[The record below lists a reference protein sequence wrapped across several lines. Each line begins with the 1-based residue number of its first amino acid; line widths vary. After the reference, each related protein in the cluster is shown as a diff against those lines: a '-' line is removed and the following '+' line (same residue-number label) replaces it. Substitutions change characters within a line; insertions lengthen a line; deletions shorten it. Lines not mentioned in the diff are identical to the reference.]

1 MKPYKVNEVMVN
13 QELELKHGDSTRR
26 FAMDKVSNAPFDQV
40 RLLNARNPP
49 RLDLASVEGI

>member
-1 MKPYKVNEVMVN
+1 MVN